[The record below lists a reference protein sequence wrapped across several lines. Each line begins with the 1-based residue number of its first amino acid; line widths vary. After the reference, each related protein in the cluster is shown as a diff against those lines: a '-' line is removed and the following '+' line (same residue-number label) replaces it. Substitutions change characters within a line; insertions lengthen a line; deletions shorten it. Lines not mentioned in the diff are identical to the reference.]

1 MAQSLPESSDRP
13 SSEPLQPAKRRQF
26 KSRLW
31 IPVGVIAIA
40 GTSLAL
46 WYFLSRPANQDL
58 RLSGRIEGYETD
70 VGAKTGGRVDTIAV
84 REGDSVKR
92 GQLLVRI
99 SDTEVQ
105 AQLRGA
111 AAKVTAAQ
119 QQAQQAQLQIAVV
132 ENQIRES
139 QLNVLQSQQ
148 DSQGRVYQAASSV
161 ASLEAQLKQAKTQLN
176 LAKVTRDRYAL
187 LVREGAVTREQYDQ
201 QETSYQNA
209 LANVEAAQKQIDAA
223 AGGLALA
230 QSYSINPAIR
240 DAQLGA
246 LLRQRQSAQSQLKA
260 AQAEIKNAQAAQKQV
275 QAQIDYLNITSP
287 INGIVTAR
295 SKEPGAVISNGQT
308 VLSLLDLNT
317 VYLRGFVPEGNIGK
331 IRVGQ
336 KARVF
341 LDSDPKRPLDARV
354 AAIDPQASFTPENIY
369 FRDDRVKQV
378 VGIKITIDNPSGYAK
393 PGMPADAE
401 IVLE

>member
-13 SSEPLQPAKRRQF
+13 SSEPLQPAKRRQL
-26 KSRLW
+26 KSRLL
-31 IPVGVIAIA
+31 IPVGVAAIA

-46 WYFLSRPANQDL
+46 WYFLSQPANQDL

-84 REGDSVKR
+84 REGDPVKQ

-119 QQAQQAQLQIAVV
+119 QQAQQAQLQIAVI

-161 ASLEAQLKQAKTQLN
+161 ASLEAQLKQARSQLN
-176 LAKVTRDRYAL
+176 LAKATRDRYAL
-187 LVREGAVTREQYDQ
+187 LLQEGAVTRQQYDQ

-209 LANVEAAQKQIDAA
+209 LANVEAAQK
-223 AGGLALA
+223 
-230 QSYSINPAIR
+230 
-240 DAQLGA
+240 
-246 LLRQRQSAQSQLKA
+246 
-260 AQAEIKNAQAAQKQV
+260 
-275 QAQIDYLNITSP
+275 
-287 INGIVTAR
+287 
-295 SKEPGAVISNGQT
+295 
-308 VLSLLDLNT
+308 
-317 VYLRGFVPEGNIGK
+317 
-331 IRVGQ
+331 
-336 KARVF
+336 
-341 LDSDPKRPLDARV
+341 
-354 AAIDPQASFTPENIY
+354 
-369 FRDDRVKQV
+369 
-378 VGIKITIDNPSGYAK
+378 
-393 PGMPADAE
+393 
-401 IVLE
+401 

>member
-1 MAQSLPESSDRP
+1 MAQSLPGSTDRSP
-13 SSEPLQPAKRRQF
+13 SPPALPAQRRF
-26 KSRLW
+26 NPRLF
-31 IPVGVIAIA
+31 IPIGVFAIA
-40 GTSLAL
+40 GISLAI
-46 WYFLSRPANQDL
+46 WFVLSRPTNHDL

-84 REGDSVKR
+84 REGDPVKR
-92 GQLLVRI
+92 GQMLVRI

-105 AQLRGA
+105 AQARGA

-119 QQAQQAQLQIAVV
+119 QQAQQVQLQIAVV

-139 QLNVLQSQQ
+139 QLNGLQSQQ
-148 DSQGRVYQAASSV
+148 DSQGRIYQAASNV
-161 ASLEAQLKQAKTQLN
+161 ASLEAQLKQAKSQLN
-176 LAKVTRDRYAL
+176 LAKVTRDRYAK
-187 LVREGAVTREQYDQ
+187 LVQEGAVPTEQYDQ

-209 LANVEAAQKQIDAA
+209 LATVEAAQKQIDAA
-223 AGGLALA
+223 VGGLALA
-230 QSYSINPAIR
+230 QSYKINPGIR
-240 DAQLGA
+240 EAQLGA
-246 LLRQRQSAQSQLKA
+246 LLRQRQSVQAQFKA
-260 AQAEIKNAQAAQKQV
+260 AQADVNSAIEAQKQI
-275 QAQIDYLNITSP
+275 QAQIAYLNITSP
-287 INGIVTAR
+287 IDGVVTAR
-295 SKEPGAVISNGQT
+295 SKEPGAVVTNGQT

-317 VYLRGFVPEGNIGK
+317 VYLRGYVPEGNIGK

-341 LDSDPKRPLDARV
+341 LDSDPKRPLEAKV

-378 VGIKITIDNPSGYAK
+378 VGIKLTIDNPGGYAK

-401 IVLE
+401 VVLE